1 MTDLIMFVPTRERP
15 DNADRFMFACKDL
28 NRANTLVMF
37 GVDEDDPHLDAYR
50 ETGAQI
56 EVVEPRGPG
65 MVGALNQL
73 AERYAGQATYM
84 GFAGDDHCPR
94 TVGWDQRL
102 CDAIEAMGGGVAY
115 GNDLI
120 QGPNL
125 ATAVVMDARIP
136 QTLGY
141 MAPPTLQHLYVDNVW
156 LDWGRGLGK
165 LAYLHDVVIEHL
177 HPLVGKAENDE
188 RYALVNNGDMF
199 FRDEVAYR
207 DYLAGGLE
215 ADLEKL
221 RATLPQWG

>member
-1 MTDLIMFVPTRERP
+1 MTDLIMFVPTRGRP
-15 DNADRFMFACKDL
+15 SNATRFAGACAGL
-28 NRANTLVMF
+28 NRAKTTVVF
-37 GVDEDDPHLDAYR
+37 GVDADDPDLENYQA
-50 ETGAQI
+50 ANLLI
-56 EVVEPRGPG
+56 EVVEPAGPG

-73 AERYAGQATYM
+73 AERYAGQADM
-84 GFAGDDHCPR
+84 LGFAGDDHCPR
-94 TVGWDQRL
+94 TPAWDQRL
-102 CDAIEAMGGGVAY
+102 CDAVKLMGGGVAY

-165 LAYLHDVVIEHL
+165 LAYRHGVVIEHL

-188 RYALVNNGDMF
+188 RYELVNNGAMF
-199 FRDEVAYR
+199 GRDEEAYR
-207 DYLAGGLE
+207 TYLAGGLE

-221 RATLPQWG
+221 RAVHL

>member
-1 MTDLIMFVPTRERP
+1 MDLIMFVPTRGRP
-15 DNADRFMFACKDL
+15 VNAARFATACATTC
-28 NRANTLVMF
+28 RASTLVVF
-37 GVDEDDPHLDAYR
+37 GVDSDDPNLNDYQAA
-50 ETGAQI
+50 GCLV
-56 EVVEPRGPG
+56 EVVDPAGPG

-73 AERYAGQATYM
+73 VERYASQADTL

-102 CDAIEAMGGGVAY
+102 CDAIEGMDGGVAY

-165 LAYLHDVVIEHL
+165 LAYRHDVVIEHL
-177 HPLVGKAENDE
+177 HPLAGKAENDE
-188 RYALVNNGDMF
+188 RYQLVNNGTMF
-199 FRDEVAYR
+199 GRDEEAYR
-207 DYLAGGLE
+207 TYLANGLE

-221 RATLPQWG
+221 RAVHA

>member
-1 MTDLIMFVPTRERP
+1 MTDLIMFVPTRGRV
-15 DNADRFMFACKDL
+15 DNVARFWNACGDL

-37 GVDEDDPHLDAYR
+37 GVDEDDPELPAYR
-50 ETGAQI
+50 ELGVQV

-73 AERYAGQATYM
+73 AERYAGQATCL

-125 ATAVVMDARIP
+125 ATAVVMDACIP
-136 QTLGY
+136 ATLGY

-156 LDWGRGLGK
+156 LDWGRGLGR
-165 LAYLHDVVIEHL
+165 LAYRHDVVIEHL

-188 RYALVNNGDMF
+188 RYELVNNGGMF
-199 FRDEVAYR
+199 GRDEAAYR
-207 DYLAGGLE
+207 EYLAGGLE

-221 RATLPQWG
+221 RAVIS

>member
-1 MTDLIMFVPTRERP
+1 MTDLIMFVPTRGRP
-15 DNADRFMFACKDL
+15 ANALRFSKACAEL
-28 NRANTLVMF
+28 NRAKTTVIF
-37 GVDEDDPHLDAYR
+37 GVDSDDPELDAYQ
-50 ETGAQI
+50 AQQVGLI
-56 EVVEPRGPG
+56 EVVDPAGPG

-73 AERYAGQATYM
+73 VERFAGQATTF

-94 TVGWDQRL
+94 TVGWDQHL
-102 CDAIEAMGGGVAY
+102 VDAIGVMGGGVAY

-141 MAPPTLQHLYVDNVW
+141 MAPTTLQHLYVDNVW
-156 LDWGRGLGK
+156 LDWGRGLGR
-165 LAYLHDVVIEHL
+165 LAYRHDVIIEHL

-188 RYALVNNGDMF
+188 RYDLVNNGAMF
-199 FRDEVAYR
+199 GRDEQAYR
-207 DYLAGGLE
+207 NYLAGDLE

-221 RATLPQWG
+221 RTVVA